1 MTEHTEA
8 GLFSRVAGT
17 REIEGL
23 LLPFGELSRPNLSK
37 TEPVMFS
44 ASAVA
49 LPRDPSIVTLND
61 EHDRFNPLGRGVA
74 FTMKPE
80 GVVGRFAIANTDEG
94 DAFLASYG
102 DGTGKRKLSAE
113 LGSLVRNGQHA
124 VRSRLTGAAVCTEG
138 AFESAALFSLAPGQN
153 VEFTTDVPASDEY
166 SAPDRDN
173 SSRTVSEFTD
183 SEGVRWRRIEEYSS
197 KSTVEKIT
205 DAAPATTDTPTTSS
219 EEETMTAA
227 AAPAEP
233 QTPAAPALFSG
244 APAPAPEP
252 ADVDMNAFFSAFHAM
267 KNARTADTENALM
280 ALADIT
286 TSGSLANGVSPKV
299 WVGKLWQGK
308 RYVRKFIDLATH
320 IYGPIDING
329 REGYRL
335 NDTEGLVKKRTTGEK
350 KELPTG
356 SATTAKRNSTRESYG
371 YAADVAQEW
380 AYLTG
385 GADVLQQFWE
395 GVADSYAK
403 VTDIEARD
411 TLIRV
416 AMDRDG
422 AALSALV
429 APEELPAGTP
439 ANSAYY
445 PGVVQLIQAIEAIS
459 DADDD
464 PAWAIVNPVL
474 WKQLIYTPKELL
486 PEFVSLSVTA
496 GTGEA
501 NVDGKVIVKK
511 APQAAFPGTVA
522 TDPQVAAG
530 SKASVEFKELSET
543 PIQIDAVEVAKFG
556 LDRSIVG
563 FLETFIV
570 RPESTVFI
578 GTKTA

>member
-1 MTEHTEA
+1 MSEA

-23 LLPFGELSRPNLSK
+23 LLPFGELSRPNLSG

-61 EHDRFNPLGRGVA
+61 EHDRFNPLGRGVK
-74 FTMKPE
+74 FTVSDA

-113 LGSLVRNGQHA
+113 LGSLVRNGINA
-124 VRSRLTGAAVCTEG
+124 VRSRLTGAAVCAEG

-205 DAAPATTDTPTTSS
+205 DAEPSADTNLTNSK
-219 EEETMTAA
+219 EETMTAA
-227 AAPAEP
+227 AAPAER
-233 QTPAAPALFSG
+233 QIPAAPALFSG
-244 APAPAPEP
+244 AAAPAPAP

-267 KNARTADTENALM
+267 KNARSADTENALM

-286 TSGSLANGVSPKV
+286 TGGGLANGATPAA

-320 IYGPIDING
+320 VYGPIDING

-335 NDTEGLVKKRTTGEK
+335 NDTDGLVKKRTTGEK
-350 KELPTG
+350 TELPTG
-356 SATTAKRNSTRESYG
+356 SATSDKRSSTRDSYG
-371 YAADVAQEW
+371 YAADIAQEW
-380 AYLTG
+380 NYLSG
-385 GADVLQQFWE
+385 GADVMQQFWE
-395 GVADSYAK
+395 GVANSYAK
-403 VTDIEARD
+403 VTDVDARD

-416 AMDRDG
+416 AMNRDG
-422 AALSALV
+422 AALSARV
-429 APEELPAGTP
+429 APEALPAGTP

-474 WKQLIYTPKELL
+474 WKQLIYTPKDLL
-486 PEFVSLSVTA
+486 PEFISLQVTA

-511 APQAAFPGTVA
+511 APQSAFPGTKA

-530 SKASVEFKELSET
+530 AKAAVEFKELGET

-578 GTKTA
+578 GTAA

>member
-1 MTEHTEA
+1 MTEA
-8 GLFSRVAGT
+8 GLFSRVADT

-49 LPRDPSIVTLND
+49 LPRDPSVVTLND

-74 FTMKPE
+74 FTMTDE
-80 GVVGRFAIANTDEG
+80 GVRGRFAIANTDEG
-94 DAFLASYG
+94 DAFLASYA

-113 LGSLVRNGQHA
+113 LGSLVRNGQNA

-138 AFESAALFSLAPGQN
+138 AFESAALFSLASGAN

-183 SEGVRWRRIEEYSS
+183 SEGVRSRRIEEYSS
-197 KSTVEKIT
+197 KSTVEKVT
-205 DAAPATTDTPTTSS
+205 DAETPAEDNPTNS

-233 QTPAAPALFSG
+233 QTPASPALFSG
-244 APAPAPEP
+244 TPAPAP
-252 ADVDMNAFFSAFHAM
+252 ADVDMHAFFSAFHAM
-267 KNARTADTENALM
+267 KNGATEDAESALM
-280 ALADIT
+280 ALADVT
-286 TSGSLANGVSPKV
+286 TGGSLANGVQPKA
-299 WVGKLWQGK
+299 WVGRLWQGK

-320 IYGPIDING
+320 VYGPIDING

-335 NDTEGLVKKRTTGEK
+335 NDTDGLVKKRTTGEK
-350 KELPTG
+350 TELPTG
-356 SATTAKRNSTRESYG
+356 SATSGKRSSTRDSYG
-371 YAADVAQEW
+371 YAADIAQEW

-385 GADVLQQFWE
+385 GAEVLQQFWQ

-403 VTDIEARD
+403 VTDIDARD

-416 AMDRDG
+416 AMNRDG
-422 AALSALV
+422 DALSARV
-429 APEELPAGTP
+429 APEGLPAGTP

-445 PGVVQLIQAIEAIS
+445 PGVAQLIQAIEAIS

-464 PAWAIVNPVL
+464 PAWAIVNPIL

-486 PEFVSLSVTA
+486 PEFVSLAVTA

-511 APQAAFPGTVA
+511 APQAAFPGTSA
-522 TDPQVAAG
+522 TAPQVAAG
-530 SKASVEFKELSET
+530 SKAAVEFKELGET
-543 PIQIDAVEVAKFG
+543 PIQIDAVNVAKFG

-563 FLETFIV
+563 FVETFIV

-578 GTKTA
+578 GTPA

>member
-1 MTEHTEA
+1 MTEHIEA
-8 GLFSRVAGT
+8 GLFSRVAD
-17 REIEGL
+17 RDIEGL

-74 FTMKPE
+74 FTIKPE
-80 GVVGRFAIANTDEG
+80 GVVGRFTIANTDEG

-113 LGSLVRNGQHA
+113 LGSLVRNGANA

-138 AFESAALFSLAPGQN
+138 AFESAALFSLASGAN

-173 SSRTVSEFTD
+173 SSRTISEFTD

-205 DAAPATTDTPTTSS
+205 DAEIPAEDTTPNS

-227 AAPAEP
+227 AAPAET

-244 APAPAPEP
+244 APAPTPEP
-252 ADVDMNAFFSAFHAM
+252 ADVDLGAFFSAFHAM
-267 KNARTADTENALM
+267 KNARTTDTESALM

-286 TSGSLANGVSPKV
+286 TNGSLANGVSPKA

-320 IYGPIDING
+320 VYGPIDING

-356 SATTAKRNSTRESYG
+356 SATTGKRSSTRDSYG

-380 AYLTG
+380 AYLQG
-385 GADVLQQFWE
+385 GADVLQQFWQ

-403 VTDIEARD
+403 VTDIDARD
-411 TLIRV
+411 TLIKV
-416 AMDRDG
+416 AMQGDDST
-422 AALSALV
+422 ALSRLV
-429 APEELPAGTP
+429 APESLPAGTP

-464 PAWAIVNPVL
+464 PSWAIVNPVL

-496 GTGEA
+496 GTGQA
-501 NVDGKVIVKK
+501 SVDGKVVVKK
-511 APQAAFPGTVA
+511 APQSAFPGTKA

-530 SKASVEFKELSET
+530 SKAAVEFKELSET

-563 FLETFIV
+563 FVETFVV

-578 GTKTA
+578 GTKSA

>member
-1 MTEHTEA
+1 MTEA

-23 LLPFGELSRPNLSK
+23 LLPFGELSRPNLSG

-74 FTMKPE
+74 FSLTDA
-80 GVVGRFAIANTDEG
+80 GVVGRFAVANTDEG
-94 DAFLASYG
+94 DAFLASYES
-102 DGTGKRKLSAE
+102 GTGKRKLSAE
-113 LGSLVRNGQHA
+113 LGSLVRNGANA
-124 VRSRLTGAAVCTEG
+124 VRSRLTGAAVCTDG
-138 AFESAALFSLAPGQN
+138 AFESAALFSLASGAN

-205 DAAPATTDTPTTSS
+205 DAETPAEDNPTDS

-227 AAPAEP
+227 AAA
-233 QTPAAPALFSG
+233 PAAPALFSG
-244 APAPAPEP
+244 APAPTPEP
-252 ADVDMNAFFSAFHAM
+252 ADVDMNAFFAAFHAM
-267 KNARTADTENALM
+267 KNGRSAEAESALFT
-280 ALADIT
+280 LSDIKT
-286 TSGSLANGVSPKV
+286 TDSGASGIGTGIAPKA
-299 WVGKLWQGK
+299 WVGRLWQGK
-308 RYVRKFIDLATH
+308 RYQRKFIDLATH
-320 IYGPIDING
+320 VYGPIDING

-335 NDTEGLVKKRTTGEK
+335 FGAEGLVKKRTTGEK
-350 KELPTG
+350 TELPTG
-356 SATTAKRNSTRESYG
+356 SATSDKRSSTRDSYG
-371 YAADVAQEW
+371 YAADIAQEW
-380 AYLTG
+380 QYLTG
-385 GADVLQQFWE
+385 GAEVMQQFWQ
-395 GVADSYAK
+395 GVADGYAK
-403 VTDIEARD
+403 VTDIDARD

-416 AMDRDG
+416 AMNRDG
-422 AALSALV
+422 AALSARV
-429 APEELPAGTP
+429 APEGLPAGTP

-445 PGVVQLIQAIEAIS
+445 PGVAQLIQAIEAIS

-464 PAWAIVNPVL
+464 PAWAIVNPIL

-501 NVDGKVIVKK
+501 NVDGKVVVKK
-511 APQAAFPGTVA
+511 APQSAFPGTSA
-522 TDPQVAAG
+522 TAPQVAAG
-530 SKASVEFKELSET
+530 AKGAVEFKELGET

-578 GTKTA
+578 GTAA

>member
-1 MTEHTEA
+1 MTEA
-8 GLFSRVAGT
+8 GLFSRVEGT

-23 LLPFGELSRPNLSK
+23 LLPFGELSRPNLSG

-74 FTMKPE
+74 FTIKPDV
-80 GVVGRFAIANTDEG
+80 GVIGRFAVANTDEG
-94 DAFLASYG
+94 DAFLSSYG
-102 DGTGKRKLSAE
+102 EGTGKRKLSAE
-113 LGSLVRNGQHA
+113 LGSLVRNGANA

-138 AFESAALFSLAPGQN
+138 AFESAALFSLASGAN

-197 KSTVEKIT
+197 KATVEKIT
-205 DAAPATTDTPTTSS
+205 DAETPAEDNPTHS

-227 AAPAEP
+227 AAA
-233 QTPAAPALFSG
+233 PAAPALFSG
-244 APAPAPEP
+244 APAPTPEP
-252 ADVDMNAFFSAFHAM
+252 SDVDMNAFFAAFHAM
-267 KNARTADTENALM
+267 KNGRSTETENALM
-280 ALADIT
+280 ALADIKT
-286 TSGSLANGVSPKV
+286 TDAAASGLGAGLAPKA
-299 WVGKLWQGK
+299 WVGRLWQGK

-320 IYGPIDING
+320 VYGPIDING

-335 NDTEGLVKKRTTGEK
+335 FGAEGLVKKRTTGEK
-350 KELPTG
+350 TELPTG
-356 SATTAKRNSTRESYG
+356 SATSDKRSSTRDSYG
-371 YAADVAQEW
+371 YAADIAQEW
-380 AYLTG
+380 QYLSG
-385 GADVLQQFWE
+385 GAEVMQQFWQ
-395 GVADSYAK
+395 GVADGYAK
-403 VTDIEARD
+403 VTDIDARD

-416 AMDRDG
+416 AMNRDG
-422 AALSALV
+422 AALSARV
-429 APEELPAGTP
+429 APEGLPAGTP

-464 PAWAIVNPVL
+464 PAWAIVNPIL

-501 NVDGKVIVKK
+501 NVDGKVVVKK
-511 APQAAFPGTVA
+511 APQSAFPGTSA
-522 TDPQVAAG
+522 TAPQVAAG
-530 SKASVEFKELSET
+530 AKGAVEFKELGET

-563 FLETFIV
+563 FVETFIV

-578 GTKTA
+578 GTVA

>member
-1 MTEHTEA
+1 MTAEA
-8 GLFSRVAGT
+8 GLFSRVEGT

-74 FTMKPE
+74 FSITDA
-80 GVVGRFAIANTDEG
+80 GVVGRFAVANTDEG
-94 DAFLASYG
+94 DAFLASYSE
-102 DGTGKRKLSAE
+102 GTGKRKLSAE
-113 LGSLVRNGQHA
+113 LGSLVRNGANA
-124 VRSRLTGAAVCTEG
+124 VRSRLTGAAVCTDG
-138 AFESAALFSLAPGQN
+138 AFESAALFSLATGAN

-166 SAPDRDN
+166 SSPDRDN
-173 SSRTVSEFTD
+173 ASRTISEYTD
-183 SEGVRWRRIEEYSS
+183 SDGVRWRRIEEYSS

-205 DAAPATTDTPTTSS
+205 DAETPAEETPTDS

-227 AAPAEP
+227 AAA
-233 QTPAAPALFSG
+233 PAAPALFSG

-252 ADVDMNAFFSAFHAM
+252 ADVDMNAFFSAFHAA
-267 KNARTADTENALM
+267 KNGHTREAEDALF
-280 ALADIT
+280 ALADIKT
-286 TSGSLANGVSPKV
+286 TDSGAAGLGTGIVPKA

-308 RYVRKFIDLATH
+308 RYQRKFIDLATH

-335 NDTEGLVKKRTTGEK
+335 FGGDTLVKKRTTGEK
-350 KELPTG
+350 TELPTG
-356 SATTAKRNSTRESYG
+356 SGTTDKRSSTRDSYG
-371 YAADVAQEW
+371 YAADIAQEW
-380 AYLTG
+380 SYLQG
-385 GADVLQQFWE
+385 GADVMQQFWQQ
-395 GVADSYAK
+395 VADGYAK
-403 VTDIEARD
+403 VTDVDARD

-416 AMDRDG
+416 AMNRDG
-422 AALSALV
+422 AALSARV
-429 APEELPAGTP
+429 APDSLPAGTP
-439 ANSAYY
+439 ANAQYY

-464 PAWAIVNPVL
+464 PSWAIVNPVL
-474 WKQLIYTPKELL
+474 WKQLIYTPKDLL
-486 PEFVSLSVTA
+486 PEFISLSVTP
-496 GTGEA
+496 GSGEA
-501 NVDGKVIVKK
+501 NVDGKVVVKK
-511 APQAAFPGTVA
+511 APQSAFPGTSA
-522 TDPQVAAG
+522 TAPQVAAG
-530 SKASVEFKELSET
+530 AKGAVEFKELGET

-563 FLETFIV
+563 FVETFIV

-578 GTKTA
+578 GTAA

>member
-1 MTEHTEA
+1 VTEA
-8 GLFSRVAGT
+8 GLFSRVADT

-23 LLPFGELSRPNLSK
+23 LLPFGELSRPNLSG

-74 FTMKPE
+74 FTLTDA
-80 GVVGRFAIANTDEG
+80 GVVGRFAVANTDEG
-94 DAFLASYG
+94 DAFLASYS

-113 LGSLVRNGQHA
+113 LGSLVRNGANA
-124 VRSRLTGAAVCTEG
+124 VRSRLTGAAVCADG
-138 AFESAALFSLAPGQN
+138 AFESAALFSLAPGTTA
-153 VEFTTDVPASDEY
+153 EFTTDVPASDEY
-166 SAPDRDN
+166 SSPDRDN

-183 SEGVRWRRIEEYSS
+183 SEGKRWRRIEEYSS
-197 KSTVEKIT
+197 KSYVEEIA
-205 DAAPATTDTPTTSS
+205 DAETPAEETPTSS

-227 AAPAEP
+227 AATSA

-244 APAPAPEP
+244 APTPAPEP

-267 KNARTADTENALM
+267 KNARSADTETALM

-286 TSGSLANGVSPKV
+286 TGGSLANGVTPKA
-299 WVGKLWQGK
+299 WVGRLWQGK
-308 RYVRKFIDLATH
+308 RYQRKFIDLATH
-320 IYGPIDING
+320 VYGAIDING

-335 NDTEGLVKKRTTGEK
+335 NDTDGLVKKRTTGEK
-350 KELPTG
+350 TELPTG
-356 SATTAKRNSTRESYG
+356 SATSNKRSSTRDSYG
-371 YAADVAQEW
+371 YAADIAQEW
-380 AYLTG
+380 NYLTG
-385 GADVLQQFWE
+385 GADVLQQFWQ

-403 VTDIEARD
+403 VTDIDARD

-416 AMDRDG
+416 AMNRDG
-422 AALSALV
+422 AALSARV
-429 APEELPAGTP
+429 APASLPAGTP

-474 WKQLIYTPKELL
+474 WSQLIYTPRELL

-496 GTGEA
+496 GSGEA
-501 NVDGKVIVKK
+501 NVDGKVVVKK
-511 APQAAFPGTVA
+511 APQSAFPGTNA
-522 TDPQVAAG
+522 ANPQVAAG
-530 SKASVEFKELSET
+530 SKAAVEFKELGET

-563 FLETFIV
+563 FVETFIV

-578 GTKTA
+578 GTAA